1 MYKEAYNKRKE
12 KLLKDKSINSK
23 NKEIIKKFFEWEE
36 YKLKRKEGLSE
47 VDERS
52 YKTLYYYTGRIKN
65 INKWFKGKA
74 WEDLTKEEIKKLIDD
89 LEDGK
94 IVTKYGKRYSDRSL
108 YYQMFQ
114 GKFFGFA
121 GKNHIAADIIEEFQ
135 IKGRRDTNHVRF
147 VEEADFRK
155 IVECTTTT
163 EQKALCWL
171 AWDIGENIGSLI
183 LLEKDDLKR
192 QVNPDTNEPEYLVIL
207 KKEKLKRSR
216 TPRSELTNYPET
228 VKYLDMLL
236 ENLKTPDNPDK
247 IVTNKFIKNKKLSSI
262 HSENKLF
269 KFGWKVA
276 ETFFRRAVEKSGARC
291 MPEGE
296 RPSWKDLR
304 SGMACQLLKGGVGGT
319 GWTIDEIN
327 SRLGHKPSSR
337 FVVDKYVSYLALDK
351 RKPQQKVYQ
360 SNLKKL
366 EIDLEKQKEYNKL
379 QALRM
384 ENMQRD
390 NERLRAEF
398 NLFLSRT
405 TNRAKE
411 ISAGLNKLEEKEIEV
426 KN

>member
-1 MYKEAYNKRKE
+1 MYKVTYNKRKE
-12 KLLKDKSINSK
+12 KLLKDKSFNSK
-23 NKEIIKKFFEWEE
+23 NKDIIKKFLEWEE

-52 YKTLYYYTGRIKN
+52 YKTLYYYTGRIEN
-65 INKWFKGKA
+65 VNTWFKGKA
-74 WEDLTKEEIKKLIDD
+74 WEDLTKEEIKKVIDD

-94 IVTKYGKRYSDRSL
+94 IVTQYGKRYSDRSL

-121 GKNHIAADIIEEFQ
+121 GKNHIATDILEEFQ
-135 IKGRRDTNHVRF
+135 IKGRKDTNHVRF

-155 IVECTTTT
+155 IVECTTTP

-183 LLEKDDLKR
+183 LLEKNDLKR

-207 KKEKLKRSR
+207 PKEKLKRSR
-216 TPRSELTNYPET
+216 TPRSELTNYSET

-236 ENLKTPDNPDK
+236 ENQKTPDNSNK
-247 IVTNKFIKNKKLSSI
+247 IVTNKFIKNKKLSSM
-262 HSENKLF
+262 HNPDKLF

-276 ETFFRRAVEKSGARC
+276 ETFFRRAVEKSGVRC

-296 RPSWKDLR
+296 RPTWKDLR
-304 SGMACQLLKGGVGGT
+304 SGMACHLLRSGIGNDCN
-319 GWTIDEIN
+319 WSIDEIN

-337 FVVDKYVSYLALDK
+337 FVIDKYVSYLALDK
-351 RKPQQKVYQ
+351 RRPQQKVYQ

-379 QALRM
+379 QLIRYENIKKEQEYMKKDFKIQM
-384 ENMQRD
+384 ENAIT
-390 NERLRAEF
+390 ELRLI
-398 NLFLSRT
+398 LQDV
-405 TNRAKE
+405 
-411 ISAGLNKLEEKEIEV
+411 NKLEV
-426 KN
+426 KD

>member
-1 MYKEAYNKRKE
+1 M
-12 KLLKDKSINSK
+12 KDRSINSN

-65 INKWFKGKA
+65 INIWFKGKA

-114 GKFFGFA
+114 GKFFSFV
-121 GKNHIAADIIEEFQ
+121 GKNHIVRDMIEEFS
-135 IKGRRDTNHVRF
+135 ITGRRDENHVRF
-147 VEEADFRK
+147 IEEADFRK
-155 IVECTTTT
+155 IVDCVKDPI
-163 EQKALCWL
+163 QRGLCWV
-171 AWDIGENIGSLI
+171 AYDYGENISSLI
-183 LLEKDDLKR
+183 ALESVDVKKGINTDSGDA
-192 QVNPDTNEPEYLVIL
+192 EYMIIFS
-207 KKEKLKRSR
+207 KEKLKRSR
-216 TPRSELTNYPET
+216 TPRSEINNYPET
-228 VKYLDMLL
+228 VKYLDLIL
-236 ENLKTPDNPDK
+236 ENLKPTDK
-247 IVTNKFIKNKKLSSI
+247 NVTNRFMKNKKLSSI

-276 ETFFRRAVEKSGARC
+276 ETFFRKAVERSGIRC
-291 MPEGE
+291 MPGGE
-296 RPSWKDLR
+296 RVTWKDLR
-304 SGMACQLLKGGVGGT
+304 SSMACDLLKK
-319 GWTIDEIN
+319 GWTCDEVN

-337 FVVDKYVSYLALDK
+337 IIDRYVSYLALDRTRAK
-351 RKPQQKVYQ
+351 KKVYEG
-360 SNLKKL
+360 SLKKL

-390 NERLRAEF
+390 NEQLRAEF

-411 ISAGLNKLEEKEIEV
+411 ISVGLDKLEEKEIEV

>member
-1 MYKEAYNKRKE
+1 MYQITYNKRKN
-12 KLLKDKSINSK
+12 KLLKDKSIPPK
-23 NKEIIKKFFEWEE
+23 NKEVIRKFFEWEG

-52 YKTLYYYTGRIKN
+52 YKTLYYYTGRVLK
-65 INKWFKGKA
+65 INEWFKGKV
-74 WEDLTKEEIKKLIDD
+74 WEDLTKEDIKKVIDD

-94 IVTKYGKRYSDRSL
+94 IVNKYGKRYSDRSL

-114 GKFFGFA
+114 GKFFALA
-121 GKNHIAADIIEEFQ
+121 GKNHIARDLIEEFQ

-147 VEEADFRK
+147 VEEVGFRK

-183 LLEKDDLKR
+183 LLEKNDLKR
-192 QVNPDTNEPEYLVIL
+192 QVNPDTNEPEYLVVL
-207 KKEKLKRSR
+207 SKEKLKRSR

-236 ENLKTPDNPDK
+236 ENLKTPANPNK
-247 IVTNKFIKNKKLSSI
+247 IVTNKFIKNKKLNEM
-262 HSENKLF
+262 HNQDKLF

-276 ETFFRRAVEKSGARC
+276 ETFFRRAVEKAGVRC

-296 RPSWKDLR
+296 RPTWKDLR
-304 SGMACQLLKGGVGGT
+304 SGMACHLLKSGIENNCN
-319 GWTIDEIN
+319 WSIDEIN

-337 FVVDKYVSYLALDK
+337 FVIDKYVSYLALNK
-351 RKPQQKVYQ
+351 RKPQKKIYQ

-366 EIDLEKQKEYNKL
+366 ETDLEKQKEYNKL
-379 QALRM
+379 QSLRM
-384 ENMQRD
+384 ENLQKE
-390 NERLRAEF
+390 NEEIR
-398 NLFLSRT
+398 
-405 TNRAKE
+405 KE
-411 ISAGLNKLEEKEIEV
+411 YREMIINSKTELLKMLQTARNI